1 MKKSNII
8 TLLFLCI
15 SIIAVML
22 FMKFKNAE
30 PVDNNNT
37 EISQEVSS
45 AEDSDNDKTEENNM
59 DLSENNDSSNE
70 TNSETNSE
78 NSSDNEVVTPPP
90 TEPET
95 PSEPAN
101 ASMDDALF
109 IGDSRTVGLMEYS
122 NIQGADFFYNVGMSV
137 FNIQKETVSIPDLG
151 KVSISQLLDSKDYSK
166 IYVMLGVNEMGYKFE
181 KIVDKYSELINFIE
195 DKEPEASVI
204 ILANLHVTKSRS
216 DTDDTF
222 NNASI
227 NRLNEAISKFANN
240 DNVFYLDSNI
250 LFDDADGALSA
261 DKSADNAHLYAKY
274 YEEWGNWIINQ
285 TAALIGD
292 N

>member
-15 SIIAVML
+15 SIIAVLL
-22 FMKFKNAE
+22 FMKFRNAE

-45 AEDSDNDKTEENNM
+45 AEDSDNDKAEENNT

-70 TNSETNSE
+70 PKSETNSE
-78 NSSDNEVVTPPP
+78 NSYDNEVVTPPP
-90 TEPET
+90 TEPEK

-101 ASMDDALF
+101 VSMDDALF

-122 NIQGADFFYNVGMSV
+122 NIHGADFFCNVGMSV

-151 KVSISQLLDSKDYSK
+151 KVSISQLLDSKDYNK

-250 LFDDADGALSA
+250 LFDDPDGAFCRQVSRQRSSLCKVLRRVGKL
-261 DKSADNAHLYAKY
+261 DNKSDGCFNRR
-274 YEEWGNWIINQ
+274 
-285 TAALIGD
+285 
-292 N
+292 

>member
-1 MKKSNII
+1 
-8 TLLFLCI
+8 
-15 SIIAVML
+15 ML

-90 TEPET
+90 TEPEK

-101 ASMDDALF
+101 VSMDDALF

-122 NIQGADFFYNVGMSV
+122 NIQGADFFCNVGMSV

-151 KVSISQLLDSKDYSK
+151 KVSISQLLDSKDYNK

-274 YEEWGNWIINQ
+274 YEEWGNWIINH

>member
-15 SIIAVML
+15 SIIAVLL
-22 FMKFKNAE
+22 FMKFRNAE

-45 AEDSDNDKTEENNM
+45 AEDSDNDKAEENNT

-70 TNSETNSE
+70 PNSETNSE

-90 TEPET
+90 TEPEK

-101 ASMDDALF
+101 VSMDDALF

-122 NIQGADFFYNVGMSV
+122 NIQGADFFCNVGMSV

-151 KVSISQLLDSKDYSK
+151 KVSISQLLDSKDYNK

-181 KIVDKYSELINFIE
+181 KIVDKYSELINFIG

-261 DKSADNAHLYAKY
+261 DKSSDNAHLYAKY

>member
-1 MKKSNII
+1 
-8 TLLFLCI
+8 
-15 SIIAVML
+15 ML
-22 FMKFKNAE
+22 FMKFKKAE

-90 TEPET
+90 TEPEK

-101 ASMDDALF
+101 VSMDNALF

-122 NIQGADFFYNVGMSV
+122 NIQGADFFCNVGMSV

-151 KVSISQLLDSKDYSK
+151 KVSISQLLDSKDYNK